1 MAHACPD
8 ARWNDRLAQRT
19 KRLKSSIIRELLK
32 LTERPEI
39 ISFAGGLPAAEV
51 FPAREIAAASQ
62 RLLEE
67 KGSLALQYGASE
79 GYLPLRELIVERMRR
94 YGIEVS
100 PANVL
105 ITCGSQQALDLIARL
120 LVNPGDR
127 VLVEKPTYMGAIQ
140 AFNAY
145 QPEWISVP
153 IDDDGVSIE
162 EFEAALRSGP
172 KFLYL
177 LPNFQNPG
185 GVTMSGERRRRIV
198 DLANHYGVPILE
210 DDPYGQLR
218 YRGEHLPPLVKLDAE
233 MHDCD
238 HGQHAFT
245 GNVIYLST
253 LSKILAPG
261 LRIGWIVAPED
272 VVGKLV
278 QIKQGADLHT
288 GTFAQMV
295 AHETAKDGF
304 LDRHVRRIR
313 EVYGERLIAMLAAME
328 RHFPSEVRW
337 TRPDGGLFLWVTL
350 PPGTNTNDLLEEAL
364 ACNVAFVPG
373 SPFHA
378 DGGGENTMRLNF
390 SYCSPERAEEG
401 IARLGAL
408 LKKHLDGRAAAG
420 TSRETPLSR

>member
-1 MAHACPD
+1 MTRGCPD

-51 FPAREIAAASQ
+51 FPAKEIAAASQ
-62 RLLEE
+62 RLLETQ
-67 KGSLALQYGASE
+67 GPQALQYGATE
-79 GYLPLRELIVERMRR
+79 GYMPLRQLIVDRMRR

-100 PANVL
+100 AANVL
-105 ITCGSQQALDLIARL
+105 ITCGSQQALDLIGRL
-120 LVNPGDR
+120 LINPGDR
-127 VLVEKPTYMGAIQ
+127 VLVERPSYMGALQ

-145 QPEWISVP
+145 QPEWLTVP
-153 IDDDGVSIE
+153 IDDDGVCIP
-162 EFEAALRSGP
+162 EFEEALRSGP

-177 LPNFQNPG
+177 LPNFHNPG
-185 GVTMSGERRRRIV
+185 GVTMSGERRRRVV

-218 YRGEHLPPLVKLDAE
+218 YRGEHLPPLVKIDAE

-245 GNVIYLST
+245 GNVMYLST
-253 LSKILAPG
+253 FSKVLAPG
-261 LRIGWIVAPED
+261 LRIGWVVAPED

-295 AHETAKDGF
+295 AYETAKDGF
-304 LDRHVRRIR
+304 LDKHVRRIR
-313 EVYGERLIAMLAAME
+313 EVYGERLVAMLAAME
-328 RHFPSEVRW
+328 RHFPREVRW

-350 PPGTNTNDLLEEAL
+350 PAGIDSSVLLEQAL
-364 ACNVAFVPG
+364 ERNVAFVPG
-373 SPFHA
+373 GPFHA
-378 DGGGENTMRLNF
+378 DGDGANTMRLNF
-390 SYCSPERAEEG
+390 SFCSPERAEEG
-401 IARLGAL
+401 IRRLGNL
-408 LKKHLDGRAAAG
+408 LAERISHLAPAELP
-420 TSRETPLSR
+420 RETPVSP

>member
-1 MAHACPD
+1 MNHGCPD

-51 FPAREIAAASQ
+51 FPTREIAAATQ
-62 RLLEE
+62 RLLDTR
-67 KGSLALQYGASE
+67 GSSALQYGASE

-105 ITCGSQQALDLIARL
+105 ITCGSQQALDLIGRL
-120 LVNPGDR
+120 LINPGDR
-127 VLVEKPTYMGAIQ
+127 VLVERPTYMGALQ

-153 IDDDGVSIE
+153 IDDDGVSLDD
-162 EFEAALRSGP
+162 FEAALRSGP

-185 GVTMSGERRRRIV
+185 GVTMSGERRRRV
-198 DLANHYGVPILE
+198 VELANHYGVPILE

-218 YRGEHLPPLVKLDAE
+218 YRGEHLPPLVKIDAE

-245 GNVIYLST
+245 GNVLYLST
-253 LSKILAPG
+253 LSKVLAPG
-261 LRIGWIVAPED
+261 LRIGWVVAPED
-272 VVGKLV
+272 VIGKLV

-304 LDRHVRRIR
+304 LDRHVHHIR
-313 EVYGERLIAMLAAME
+313 EVYGERLVAMLAAME
-328 RHFPSEVRW
+328 RYFPRGVRW

-350 PPGTNTNDLLEEAL
+350 PLGLNTSALLQEAL
-364 ACNVAFVPG
+364 ARDVAFVPG
-373 SPFHA
+373 APFHA

-390 SYCSPERAEEG
+390 SFCSPERAEEG

-408 LKKHLDGRAAAG
+408 LKEHISPN
-420 TSRETPLSR
+420 TSAETAREAPVSR